1 MATLKAAVT
10 TMSHHSGMTGF
21 FSGPYGLRYT
31 MTPRPIRTTG
41 SPWAARHC
49 ITGLWVLS
57 RKIRVSPRIAYPS
70 RIATPSFQSVDQPVH
85 RMMRLETTNAAGEI
99 TEAAGSRQ
107 GRSAFGNRRRKTPSD
122 SGAPAYISTLALV
135 IRPTSDCQLGN
146 GRKQMQPTMN
156 DVITPTQGPRASL
169 SRSNHTGKYPLRLSP

>member
-1 MATLKAAVT
+1 MATLKTAVT
-10 TMSHHSGMTGF
+10 TMSHHSGMTGL

-31 MTPRPIRTTG
+31 MTPRPIRYTG
-41 SPWAARHC
+41 SHWAARHC

-85 RMMRLETTNAAGEI
+85 RMMRLETTKAAGEI

-107 GRSAFGNRRRKTPSD
+107 GRSAFGSRRRKTPSD

-135 IRPTSDCQLGN
+135 MRPTSDCQLGN
-146 GRKQMQPTMN
+146 GRKQMHPTTN
-156 DVITPTQGPRASL
+156 EVITPAQGTLRL
-169 SRSNHTGKYPLRLSP
+169 FSRSYHCGK